1 MGWPDNKK
9 SSEKMMKLLNFVKHK
24 IMNIFSIL
32 VNSFFLLTPV
42 IATPSN
48 YEKTLQESHY
58 FEIDV
63 VEAVLNKYGID
74 IGDKKYYQFYS
85 YEFNNDCNINIEV
98 VSNNNV
104 INKYIVDLC
113 HFKYSY

>member
-1 MGWPDNKK
+1 
-9 SSEKMMKLLNFVKHK
+9 
-24 IMNIFSIL
+24 MNIFSIL

-42 IATPSN
+42 IATPPN
-48 YEKTLQESHY
+48 YEQTLQESHY

-85 YEFNNDCNINIEV
+85 
-98 VSNNNV
+98 
-104 INKYIVDLC
+104 
-113 HFKYSY
+113 